1 MSESASCKNNID
13 VNNKEM
19 KAIGILGSPHEDGNT
34 AAEDVRLTIV
44 YDNNACDERLE
55 PAWGFGCYIQIDNVT
70 VLFDTGGDVRILLS
84 NMAKLN
90 LPLEEIDMVVIS
102 HMHGDHTGGLFKVLE
117 LNSKVKVYLP
127 ASFPIEFKERVRKY
141 GCELIEIKSATKICN
156 GLATVGEL
164 NGIKEQS
171 LIVSPSKGIIVVTGC
186 AHPGI
191 VKVLKKAKELT
202 GRDIYLAIGGF
213 HLSRE
218 SEKTILTIIEELKRL
233 GVKKVAPC
241 HCSETRLGDF
251 SRKNSERITWKQE
264 WEHVTLSASEYE
276 EHPNF

>member
-1 MSESASCKNNID
+1 
-13 VNNKEM
+13 M
-19 KAIGILGSPHEDGNT
+19 KIGM
-34 AAEDVRLTIV
+34 AEDVKLTIV
-44 YDNNACDERLE
+44 YDNNACDGKLE
-55 PAWGFGCYIQIDNVT
+55 TAWGFGCYIQIDNVT

-102 HMHGDHTGGLFKVLE
+102 HMHEDHTGGLFKVLE

-127 ASFPIEFKERVRKY
+127 ASFPIEFKGRVRKY
-141 GCELIEIKSATKICN
+141 GCELFEIKNATKICN

-171 LIVSPSKGIIVVTGC
+171 LIVSSSKGLIVVTGC

-191 VKVLKKAKELT
+191 VNVLKKAKELT

-213 HLSRE
+213 HLGGE
-218 SEKTILTIIEELKRL
+218 SEKTILSIIGELKRL

-241 HCSETRLGDF
+241 HCSGDLARRLFREKLGEDYMEAGVGARYSF
-251 SRKNSERITWKQE
+251 SI
-264 WEHVTLSASEYE
+264 
-276 EHPNF
+276 